1 MNKMWLGL
9 NYLLINDRIILVMNM
24 ARKTR
29 IHYPGALYHVVV
41 RGSNGENVLNE
52 EEHKNKYLNIIASY
66 KEKIGFI
73 LYAY

>member
-1 MNKMWLGL
+1 
-9 NYLLINDRIILVMNM
+9 MNM